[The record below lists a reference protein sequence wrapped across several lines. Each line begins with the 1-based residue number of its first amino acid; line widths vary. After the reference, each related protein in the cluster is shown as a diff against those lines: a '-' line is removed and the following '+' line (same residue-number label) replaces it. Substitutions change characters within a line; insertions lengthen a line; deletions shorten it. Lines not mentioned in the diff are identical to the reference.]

1 MHCGSPRRRRKR
13 ERKKENQKAY
23 LKKKKKLNL
32 DWKRYKS
39 GEGNGHLDLESIK
52 DYNKMN

>member
-13 ERKKENQKAY
+13 EREKEDQKAY
-23 LKKKKKLNL
+23 FLKKLNL
-32 DWKRYKS
+32 DWKLHKS
-39 GEGNGHLDLESIK
+39 GEGNGHLDPESIK

>member
-13 ERKKENQKAY
+13 ERERKRLRKLIKKQ
-23 LKKKKKLNL
+23 KLNL
-32 DWKRYKS
+32 DWKLHKS
-39 GEGNGHLDLESIK
+39 GEGNGHLDPESIK

>member
-23 LKKKKKLNL
+23 LKKKKLNL

>member
-13 ERKKENQKAY
+13 QRKKENQKAY
-23 LKKKKKLNL
+23 LKKKLNL
-32 DWKRYKS
+32 DWKRHKS